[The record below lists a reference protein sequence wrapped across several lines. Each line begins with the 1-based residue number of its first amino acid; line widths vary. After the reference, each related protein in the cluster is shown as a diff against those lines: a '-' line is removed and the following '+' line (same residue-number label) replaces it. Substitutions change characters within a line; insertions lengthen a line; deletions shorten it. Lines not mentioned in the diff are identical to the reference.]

1 MEEDL
6 ASKTKGLLWVAVA
19 CALGIFFAV
28 GLSPLAHIIPWSWEK
43 HLGEALKLDLPGKG
57 CKNDPAAEALL
68 QRLVQRLYPIE
79 PGDKDFSIEVHV
91 ANSPVINAY
100 AGLGGTITLNS
111 GLLNKADS
119 PEEIAG
125 VLAHE
130 IGHVKRRHIME
141 GALVHL
147 FTAQGIHLIFGDA
160 SSAAGFAKYLLNMDF
175 TKGQE
180 RQADEEGLRRLQAA
194 HADNN
199 GFKHFFE
206 RMGKHESGAEFL
218 SDHPSNEERIE
229 MVEKFKNEDTKP
241 IMTNAEWEVL
251 RNYCGGK

>member
-1 MEEDL
+1 MSDH
-6 ASKTKGLLWVAVA
+6 ASKFKGLIWLVVA
-19 CALGIFFAV
+19 CVLGGLFAV

-43 HLGEALKLDLPGKG
+43 HLGEATRLDLPGKE
-57 CKNDPAAEALL
+57 CRNNPAAEALL
-68 QRLVQRLYPIE
+68 QRLVQRLYPVE
-79 PGDKDFSIEVHV
+79 PGDRGFPVEVHV

-100 AGLGGTITLNS
+100 AGLGGIITLNS
-111 GLLNKADS
+111 GLLNKAES

-130 IGHVKRRHIME
+130 IEHVHHRHIME

-147 FTAQGIHLIFGDA
+147 FTAEGIHLIFGDA

-175 TKGQE
+175 TKDQE

-194 HADNN
+194 RVDNQ
-199 GFKHFFE
+199 GFKRFFE
-206 RMGKHESGAEFL
+206 KMGKHEGSSVFL
-218 SDHPSNEERIE
+218 SDHPSNQERIE

-241 IMTNAEWEVL
+241 IMTSAEWEVL